1 MKASVGSP
9 TRQLSRSPALSLARS
24 PSRHPWGAIVV
35 FLGPALVFYC
45 AFIIVPVAMTFYN
58 SVHLLKVEG
67 AAGISYSWVGG
78 TNYLNLVGDEVF
90 HLAIQHSLIWG
101 LVAPLLEI
109 PAALLLAYVL
119 YLKVPFANFYRVA
132 WYTPILISWV
142 VAGIIFRWI
151 YNYEWG
157 VANTVLRAVG
167 LGFLATDWF
176 GTLATALPALILM
189 ATWKSIG
196 FNLVLM
202 LAAIG
207 QVPSE
212 LIDAARID
220 GCSRWQT
227 LTRVVVPLLRVTIVN
242 LTVLA
247 FMGKMQAF
255 AAVWATTQGGPVY
268 HTETVATYMYK
279 RAFQWQT
286 LDLGYP
292 SAIAVVWFVVV
303 FGLAVLFQRVLQ
315 RRDVLEF

>member
-1 MKASVGSP
+1 VS
-9 TRQLSRSPALSLARS
+9 TRARAVAAA
-24 PSRHPWGAIVV
+24 PSRAAAANRIPWGAIGL
-35 FLGPALVFYC
+35 FLGPALLFYC

-58 SVHLLKVEG
+58 SVHLLKVAG
-67 AAGISYSWVGG
+67 AAGISYSWVGA
-78 TNYLNLVGDEVF
+78 TNYLNLLGDDVF
-90 HLAIQHSLIWG
+90 HLAVEHSLIWG

-119 YLKVPFANFYRVA
+119 YLKVPFAGFYRVA
-132 WYTPILISWV
+132 WYTPILISWI

-157 VANTVLRAVG
+157 VVNTLLRAVG
-167 LGFLATDWF
+167 LGALATDWF
-176 GTLATALPALILM
+176 GTLATALPALIVM

-207 QVPSE
+207 QVPGD

-220 GCSRWQT
+220 GCNRWQT
-227 LTRVVVPLLRVTIVN
+227 LTRVILPLLRVTIVN

-292 SAIAVVWFVVV
+292 SAIAVVWFAVV
-303 FGLAVLFQRVLQ
+303 FGLALLFQRLLQ

>member
-1 MKASVGSP
+1 MATATGAAVARRGAS
-9 TRQLSRSPALSLARS
+9 RALR
-24 PSRHPWGAIVV
+24 RYPWAAIVV

-45 AFIIVPVAMTFYN
+45 AFIIVPVAMTFFN
-58 SVHLLKVEG
+58 SVHTMNVQG
-67 AAGISYSWVGG
+67 AAGVTYAWAGPA
-78 TNYLNLVGDEVF
+78 NYANLVQDDIF
-90 HLAIQHSLIWG
+90 HQAVAHSLIWG
-101 LVAPLLEI
+101 LVAPPLEI
-109 PAALLLAYVL
+109 PIALVLAYVL

-132 WYTPILISWV
+132 WYTPILISWI
-142 VAGIIFRWI
+142 VAGIIFRWV

-157 VANTVLRAVG
+157 VVNTLLRGAG

-176 GTLATALPALILM
+176 GTLSTALPALILM
-189 ATWKSIG
+189 TVWKSIG

-207 QVPSE
+207 QVPGE
-212 LIDAARID
+212 LVDAARID
-220 GCSRWQT
+220 GCGRVQM
-227 LTRVVVPLLRVTIVN
+227 LTRIVLPLLRVTVVN

-303 FGLAVLFQRVLQ
+303 FGLAVVFQRVLQ